1 MDDDGGE
8 LEWSSIGCAWSPDL
22 HLGTVTAKFEA
33 VALQIVVATF
43 LLATHSTHFFT
54 PFCLWSVSLGGEKK
68 EEAWAKVCL
77 EERTL
82 EACRQWAPRNV
93 AQPIQAAL

>member
-68 EEAWAKVCL
+68 RGGLGQGV
-77 EERTL
+77 
-82 EACRQWAPRNV
+82 P
-93 AQPIQAAL
+93 